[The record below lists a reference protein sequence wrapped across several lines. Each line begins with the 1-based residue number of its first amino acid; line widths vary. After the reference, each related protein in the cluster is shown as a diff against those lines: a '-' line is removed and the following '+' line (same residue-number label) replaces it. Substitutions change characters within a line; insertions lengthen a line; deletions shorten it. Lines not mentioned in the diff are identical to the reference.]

1 MQKCIKTTRKNIN
14 DIKKR
19 HAKIC
24 KNERS
29 FEKIQITVLNDEKAI
44 LGVFFNKPYIA
55 TLGRKKASKKAQ
67 SNRGF
72 LKALFVFFIIFLT
85 FWLLKR
91 KKHVKLHKNT
101 KSLENQKSFFENA
114 RSPLPPSDPPSHLS
128 HLYLSFFGFTPLPKG
143 TSPFLQFFS

>member
-1 MQKCIKTTRKNIN
+1 V
-14 DIKKR
+14 KKQCV
-19 HAKIC
+19 KIC

-55 TLGRKKASKKAQ
+55 TLGRKKASKKPLLDW
-67 SNRGF
+67 RF
-72 LKALFVFFIIFLT
+72 LEALFVFFIIFLT

-114 RSPLPPSDPPSHLS
+114 RSPLPPSDPPSPLFSSIPIFLRIHS
-128 HLYLSFFGFTPLPKG
+128 PSQGNFSFPSIL
-143 TSPFLQFFS
+143 FLGVSTIYYFF